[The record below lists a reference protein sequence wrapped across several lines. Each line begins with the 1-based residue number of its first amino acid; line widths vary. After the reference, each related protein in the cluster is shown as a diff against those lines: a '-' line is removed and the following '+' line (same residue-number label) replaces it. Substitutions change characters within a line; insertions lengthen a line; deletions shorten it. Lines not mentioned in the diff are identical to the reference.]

1 MDFNSSLLQ
10 EALLKIQNQRD
21 QPQVINSTIK
31 NLLHSNNLAIR
42 PIPEGGSNLMRAV
55 SDCLY
60 FTTNKYQEIQAL
72 CFKYFQ
78 KLFQQKKLTRTLE
91 KFYHNFQLLSDY
103 CNNPELSIFDD
114 VNLEVVSMIYKVKV
128 IVFSVGDDSY
138 LNSKQ
143 FNSKNHTKIIQLL
156 WDDGIYTPVYDEQFL
171 DHAKMAQNFIYE
183 VLGKVIDAE
192 LVNPD
197 HDFVH
202 LEFQHQQDKEN
213 KRESRKSPYK
223 FPAPTEGLSI
233 KRSFS
238 QQNLKEL
245 DQSKEKSNNKE
256 FSAQVG
262 YHNLKTAN
270 ERIMTQ
276 SNKQQ
281 KHFTFNL
288 NECNDD
294 YEQPPAEDSKRQ
306 FFTEFLDPWT
316 NLLLHQNEESQEC
329 APISPVGYKQF
340 MYIQM
345 QQQQQMNAYNY
356 SQYQVPQIP
365 PIYHHYPNA
374 APSPLPNAY
383 TTQPPAAFNYFASP
397 YPHYEDFAQP
407 PPQMQADY
415 QHVSEAWYTNSQ
427 QQQMHHYPYQ
437 MIYQEQNQ
445 IRYIPQQQQQ
455 QGQQQQATNAQPPF
469 APINTNPIEPYKN
482 RIVIPQPIE
491 QQPQQ
496 QQTIIGNIYYHP
508 PSQGINQGIPP
519 SNISN
524 ISQQPYISTPPP
536 TSLPPAII
544 HQTQPG
550 SIDNVTVLV
559 PPDRVVNNINQN
571 IIGRKQPIQQNYS
584 QQSDAQFSNFNTN
597 INDVH
602 NITSLLDSDN
612 IYQPQQQIP
621 NDNQQVFLRQS
632 SQPQQQQNIN
642 FNMPYRQQNDS
653 SQLSTQGS
661 SDEAQKQK
669 QFSQKN
675 YGLNSNGNNN
685 QNQNNKQTYNQQQS
699 ANVQNNPSNNYQQN
713 NFKMSNQSKT
723 SNDKIQKEAKNNNT
737 YNNNKMNPHSLNISN
752 SNNNNNQSFNTSY
765 NNNPNNYNNSNI
777 NNINNSGSNNNNSNS
792 IGSSK
797 NLQKQKIP
805 NSNSIDS
812 SNNIDD
818 QKDPQKMKEPKKPEV
833 LEQTEEKKKGRL
845 KFFDTSN
852 NFGFFNMDEDQS
864 DVFVHLD
871 DLQVT
876 TVPKDLLKHSSL
888 MNLRFKFH
896 FIKYIGKHKQSRKA
910 VDIEYIPEESEETIL
925 PQFANAANSQNQET
939 NSQSS
944 KNTSS
949 NTLNSFSSLSP
960 DKKVRKIP
968 NNQSNKPF
976 QTQQSYQN
984 NNNSNTNQIEN
995 VNQYQQSNFKGQ
1007 PHVNNNNNNSNQN
1020 NYNSNTPYNHNNN
1033 NNNNYNINNNSNNN
1047 NNFNG
1052 NQYQKRNSYNQNNN
1066 INNSNPNSNYNF
1078 NNNNNPNI
1086 NNFNN
1091 NNFINNNSYKHNSQK
1106 TYPQNNGISQR
1117 PQQF

>member
-60 FTTNKYQEIQAL
+60 FTTSKYQEIQAL

-171 DHAKMAQNFIYE
+171 DHAKMAQNLVYE
-183 VLGKVIDAE
+183 ILGKVIEAE

-223 FPAPTEGLSI
+223 FPAPTEGLQI

-245 DQSKEKSNNKE
+245 DQDKEKSNDKE

-288 NECNDD
+288 NECNDE

-345 QQQQQMNAYNY
+345 QQQQQINAYNY
-356 SQYQVPQIP
+356 TQYQVPQIP
-365 PIYHHYPNA
+365 PIYQPYPNA
-374 APSPLPNAY
+374 APSPLPNPY
-383 TTQPPAAFNYFASP
+383 TTQPPPTYNYFASP

-415 QHVSEAWYTNSQ
+415 QHVSEAWYATQ

-437 MIYQEQNQ
+437 VRYQEQNQ
-445 IRYIPQQQQQ
+445 IRYLPQQQQQ
-455 QGQQQQATNAQPPF
+455 QGQQQQGTNAQPPF

-496 QQTIIGNIYYHP
+496 QQTIIGNIYYHSP
-508 PSQGINQGIPP
+508 NQAINQGIPP
-519 SNISN
+519 TNNISN
-524 ISQQPYISTPPP
+524 IGQQSFISTPPLP
-536 TSLPPAII
+536 QNLPPAII
-544 HQTQPG
+544 HQTQPS
-550 SIDNVTVLV
+550 SIDNLTVLI

-571 IIGRKQPIQQNYS
+571 VIGRKQPIQQNYT
-584 QQSDAQFSNFNTN
+584 QQSNTQFSNFNTS

-602 NITSLLDSDN
+602 NITSLLDNDN
-612 IYQPQQQIP
+612 IYHPQQIP
-621 NDNQQVFLRQS
+621 NDNQQVFFRQS

-642 FNMPYRQQNDS
+642 FNMPYRQQQQQS
-653 SQLSTQGS
+653 EQQQLQSQGS
-661 SDEAQKQK
+661 SDEAQKQR

-675 YGLNSNGNNN
+675 YGLNSNSNN
-685 QNQNNKQTYNQQQS
+685 NQNNKQTYNQSQ
-699 ANVQNNPSNNYQQN
+699 NVVAQNNPSNNYQQN
-713 NFKMSNQSKT
+713 NFKMSNQSKIP
-723 SNDKIQKEAKNNNT
+723 NDKIQKESKNNNT
-737 YNNNKMNPHSLNISN
+737 FNNNKMNPHLSNNSN
-752 SNNNNNQSFNTSY
+752 SNINNNTNNQSFNTNY
-765 NNNPNNYNNSNI
+765 NNNTNNYNN
-777 NNINNSGSNNNNSNS
+777 NNNCNNNNSSNNNNSNS

-805 NSNSIDS
+805 NSNSIGS
-812 SNNIDD
+812 SNNIED

-852 NFGFFNMDEDQS
+852 NFGFFNLDEDQS

-876 TVPKDLLKHSSL
+876 TVPKDILKHSSL

-925 PQFANAANSQNQET
+925 PQFANVANSQSQET

-949 NTLNSFSSLSP
+949 NTLNSVSSLSP
-960 DKKVRKIP
+960 DKKVRKGP
-968 NNQSNKPF
+968 NTQNYKPS
-976 QTQQSYQN
+976 QAQQSYQN
-984 NNNSNTNQIEN
+984 SNNNANSNDNN
-995 VNQYQQSNFKGQ
+995 NQYQFNNFKGQ
-1007 PHVNNNNNNSNQN
+1007 PPVNNNSIANQN
-1020 NYNSNTPYNHNNN
+1020 NYNSNNSYNPNNH
-1033 NNNNYNINNNSNNN
+1033 SNNQ
-1047 NNFNG
+1047 FNG
-1052 NQYQKRNSYNQNNN
+1052 SQYQKRNSYNNNNN
-1066 INNSNPNSNYNF
+1066 INNGNPNNNYNY
-1078 NNNNNPNI
+1078 NNNNPN
-1086 NNFNN
+1086 NNNYNSNFNNNNN
-1091 NNFINNNSYKHNSQK
+1091 NNFINNNNYKHYGQK
-1106 TYPQNNGISQR
+1106 TYPQNNGVSQR
-1117 PQQF
+1117 TQQY